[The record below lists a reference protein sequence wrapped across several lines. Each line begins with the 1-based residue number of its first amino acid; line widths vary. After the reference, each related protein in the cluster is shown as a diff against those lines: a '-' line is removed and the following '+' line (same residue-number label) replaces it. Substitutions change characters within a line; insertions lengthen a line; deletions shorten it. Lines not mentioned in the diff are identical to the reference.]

1 MMEPIGPHTGLFF
14 LGGLATLLFWA
25 GVVVLIVWA
34 VRSMTARPWFGGTPP
49 PAGPAGLTAPT
60 PRQLLDERLVKGEI
74 SVEEYEKIK
83 AALGG

>member
-1 MMEPIGPHTGLFF
+1 MVGPIGPHVGLFF
-14 LGGLATLLFWA
+14 LGGIATLLFWA

-49 PAGPAGLTAPT
+49 PAGPTAPT
-60 PRQLLDERLVKGEI
+60 PRQVLDERLVKGEI